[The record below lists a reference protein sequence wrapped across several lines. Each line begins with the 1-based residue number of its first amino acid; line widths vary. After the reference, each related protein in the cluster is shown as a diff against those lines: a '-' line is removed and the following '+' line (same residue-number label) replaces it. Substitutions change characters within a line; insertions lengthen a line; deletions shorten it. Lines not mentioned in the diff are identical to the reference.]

1 VLLNLKYTLNIS
13 QLHIRQYKRMIY
25 EHGYTVYIIYKI
37 FGRYQIWDKTFRPKM
52 ENSHIF

>member
-25 EHGYTVYIIYKI
+25 EHGYTVYIIYKK